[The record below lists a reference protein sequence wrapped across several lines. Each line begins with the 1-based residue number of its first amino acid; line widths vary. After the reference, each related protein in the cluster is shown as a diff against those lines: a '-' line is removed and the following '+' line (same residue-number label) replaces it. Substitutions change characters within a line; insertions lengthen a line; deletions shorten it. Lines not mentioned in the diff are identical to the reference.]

1 MEPRPESPAQG
12 KIVSNP
18 HNNEERND
26 TPGVARLRALLG
38 KELRIT
44 ITDNRIFIG
53 TFACTDRDL
62 NIVLTSVYEF
72 PVGYQTDHLVENGRF
87 VGMLMF
93 PWRHVVKAELHLGN
107 GAPIYDS
114 DDYS

>member
-1 MEPRPESPAQG
+1 MAHRPESPAQG
-12 KIVSNP
+12 KTSSKT
-18 HNNEERND
+18 EEEIPD
-26 TPGVARLRALLG
+26 TPAVAKVRALLG

-44 ITDNRIFIG
+44 IGDGRVFIG

-62 NIVLTSVYEF
+62 NLVLTSVYEF
-72 PVGYQTDHLVENGRF
+72 PVGYQNDHLVESGRF

-93 PWRHVVKAELHLGN
+93 PWRHIVRVEVHIGGEAQ
-107 GAPIYDS
+107 AYDS